1 MSIQFVFCHC
11 CCNTQDEW
19 DVLRIIDFTLWEK
32 ILWLFRSDDINN
44 LWWCFSHHFKKL
56 SVVSLNVKWKTKRLI
71 KSVKSAW
78 FQTVF
83 MNSAREKQCKRLSS
97 WGFWHSV
104 FFKFFMGFGL
114 LCLKIVKTVKGF
126 LWLKTHSFLI
136 NCFDELLL
144 L

>member
-1 MSIQFVFCHC
+1 MRKLFFLYNNLMSIQFVFCHC

-56 SVVSLNVKWKTKRLI
+56 SVVSLNVKWKTKRVI

-83 MNSAREKQCKRLSS
+83 MNSSREKQCKRLSS

-104 FFKFFMGFGL
+104 FFQVFYGFWF
-114 LCLKIVKTVKGF
+114 TVF
-126 LWLKTHSFLI
+126 ENS
-136 NCFDELLL
+136 
-144 L
+144 